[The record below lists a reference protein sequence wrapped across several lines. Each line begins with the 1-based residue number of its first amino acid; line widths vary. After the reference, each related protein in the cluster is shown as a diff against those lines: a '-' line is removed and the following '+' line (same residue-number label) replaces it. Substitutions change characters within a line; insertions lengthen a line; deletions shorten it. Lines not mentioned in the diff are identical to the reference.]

1 MDMATGMDRAEEM
14 RFFQPWGA
22 FSDQATLEGYGVR
35 KRYPK
40 CMRCGAVKLK
50 DHPDFKDCMGRCDCC
65 GSSMAHIGEMCSQTW
80 ASMKWHM
87 EHNGWLPD
95 DVQFRPTPEQCAE
108 FAKVDPYFGRIVPLQ
123 EIIQAPAGQGTK
135 RKADDRDDEVEKAAA
150 ARRDEVRVQ
159 QLKRLQA
166 AADGLTRALNAQ
178 KIATQQAEALAW
190 ERGRTNDQQSEEL
203 ENLRLVV
210 TKKEAATKR
219 PLKTNRELVE
229 EIRSV
234 KDAESRREE
243 SNRLAM
249 EKNAARIGRFD
260 LMDWDD
266 GSVSRTTDD
275 SSNEDSKEAPKKG
288 PDHGQEHL

>member
-1 MDMATGMDRAEEM
+1 
-14 RFFQPWGA
+14 
-22 FSDQATLEGYGVR
+22 
-35 KRYPK
+35 
-40 CMRCGAVKLK
+40 
-50 DHPDFKDCMGRCDCC
+50 MGRCDCC
-65 GSSMAHIGEMCSQTW
+65 GSLMAHIGEMCSQTW

-87 EHNGWLPD
+87 EHNGWLPA
-95 DVQFRPTPEQCAE
+95 DVQFRPAPEQCAE

-123 EIIQAPAGQGTK
+123 EIIQAPAGQGMK
-135 RKADDRDDEVEKAAA
+135 RKADDRDGEVVKAAA

-166 AADGLTRALNAQ
+166 IADELTRALNAQ
-178 KIATQQAEALAW
+178 KIATQQAEALSW

-210 TKKEAATKR
+210 AKKEAATKQS
-219 PLKTNRELVE
+219 LKTNRELVE
-229 EIRSV
+229 ETRSV

-249 EKNAARIGRFD
+249 EKMQRALDGSVREATSLKSQLAHMTRRHEQKDQKMQILGLGDGD

-266 GSVSRTTDD
+266 GSVSGTTDD
-275 SSNEDSKEAPKKG
+275 SSDEDSKEGPKKG